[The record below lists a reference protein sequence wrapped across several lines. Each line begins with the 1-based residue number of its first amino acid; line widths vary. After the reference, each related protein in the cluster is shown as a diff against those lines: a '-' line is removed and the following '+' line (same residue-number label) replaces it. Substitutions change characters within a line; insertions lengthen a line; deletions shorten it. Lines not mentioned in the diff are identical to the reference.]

1 MKNTTSWFKKL
12 ITEMG
17 RDFTSLRA
25 TWNWIYLALYVFL
38 ALYGAFKVKDS
49 YSTIITVTGG
59 VVSVLF
65 TNYVL
70 GKRGATVVQ
79 PAQAQQTTGDSN
91 AS

>member
-1 MKNTTSWFKKL
+1 MFVELLKGQKDVAMNRKQMIAWYQKFML
-12 ITEMG
+12 ELG

-38 ALYGAFKVKDS
+38 ALYGAFKVHEAF
-49 YSTIITVTGG
+49 STIITVTGG

-70 GKRGATVVQ
+70 SRDRN
-79 PAQAQQTTGDSN
+79 AQ
-91 AS
+91 